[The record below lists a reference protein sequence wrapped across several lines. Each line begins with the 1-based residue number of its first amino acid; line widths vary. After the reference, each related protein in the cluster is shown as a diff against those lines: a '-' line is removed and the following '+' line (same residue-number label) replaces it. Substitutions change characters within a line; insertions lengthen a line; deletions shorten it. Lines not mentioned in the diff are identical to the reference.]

1 MSSPPPAPQGRG
13 AASPPGFP
21 QPGLPKPGS
30 LHPPDGQPP
39 SQSAARPASLHPPV
53 GAPRL
58 QIVGLYK
65 RYGTLPVLDGISLTV
80 AAGEIV
86 AVVGPSGCGK
96 TTLLD
101 VLAGVEP
108 ADGGA
113 LWWNGEPVANL
124 RGRVAYMQQKDLLLP
139 WRSAL
144 DNALL
149 GAQIRGRLAEARQ
162 RAPELFARLGLRGF
176 ERARPAE
183 LSGGMRQRVALA
195 RTILGGGE
203 LWLLDEPFAAVDALT
218 RRELHRLLRELWSG
232 QPALL
237 VTHDIHDAR
246 RLAHRVVVFSP
257 RPARVLAELPA
268 AEASEE
274 RLLALLGL
282 AEPDSLDQ
290 APRVRTWA

>member
-1 MSSPPPAPQGRG
+1 MSLPG
-13 AASPPGFP
+13 A
-21 QPGLPKPGS
+21 
-30 LHPPDGQPP
+30 
-39 SQSAARPASLHPPV
+39 
-53 GAPRL
+53 GARL
-58 QIVGLYK
+58 QIMGLYK
-65 RYGTLPVLDGISLTV
+65 RYGPLAVLDGVSLAV
-80 AAGEIV
+80 SAGEIV

-101 VLAGVEP
+101 ILAGIEP

-113 LWWNGEPVANL
+113 LLWNGKPVASL
-124 RGRVAYMQQKDLLLP
+124 RGRVAYMHQRDLLLP

-144 DNALL
+144 HNALL
-149 GAQIRGRLAEARQ
+149 GAQIRGRLAEARRQ
-162 RAPELFARLGLRGF
+162 APELFARLGLSGF

-195 RTILGGGE
+195 RAILGGGE

-218 RRELHRLLRELWSG
+218 RRELHQLFLELWSG

-268 AEASEE
+268 AQATEE
-274 RLLALLGL
+274 RVLELLDRARAGGR
-282 AEPDSLDQ
+282 A
-290 APRVRTWA
+290 